1 MHPYVSVCNC
11 DISVLIIF
19 NVNPL
24 RLYSSSKMLASSI
37 EYYSEFDF
45 HDFRDGFIVTHTHA
59 RTHARTH
66 APKATGIQSVIVS
79 SCPL

>member
-24 RLYSSSKMLASSI
+24 RLYSSSKMLALSI

-45 HDFRDGFIVTHTHA
+45 HDFCDGFIVTHTH
-59 RTHARTH
+59 THARAR
-66 APKATGIQSVIVS
+66 APKATGIQSVIVP